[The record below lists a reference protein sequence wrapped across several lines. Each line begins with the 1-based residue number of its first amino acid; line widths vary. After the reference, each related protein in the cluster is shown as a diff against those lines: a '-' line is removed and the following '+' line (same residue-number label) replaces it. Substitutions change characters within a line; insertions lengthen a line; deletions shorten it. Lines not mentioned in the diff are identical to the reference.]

1 MSQVVF
7 TYNAARQPGK
17 SSRAATTQL
26 TAKVIREAR
35 VAVMAAME
43 TGNFDRARMLL
54 TEIED
59 QLPEFAEHL
68 KLDIIEAYGITL

>member
-7 TYNAARQPGK
+7 TYNARQPGK
-17 SSRAATTQL
+17 SIAPAIQL

-68 KLDIIEAYGITL
+68 KLDIIEAYGLTL

>member
-7 TYNAARQPGK
+7 TYDARKPGK
-17 SSRAATTQL
+17 SSAPTTKL

-43 TGNFDRARMLL
+43 TGNFDKARILL

>member
-7 TYNAARQPGK
+7 TFDARKPGK
-17 SSRAATTQL
+17 SSTRAASTQL

-68 KLDIIEAYGITL
+68 KLDIIEAYGLTL

>member
-7 TYNAARQPGK
+7 TYDARKPGK
-17 SSRAATTQL
+17 SNPAAATQL

>member
-7 TYNAARQPGK
+7 KYDARQPGK
-17 SSRAATTQL
+17 SRPAAATQL
-26 TAKVIREAR
+26 TAKVIRESR

-43 TGNFDRARMLL
+43 TGNFDRARILL
-54 TEIED
+54 AEIED

-68 KLDIIEAYGITL
+68 KLDIVEAYGLTL

>member
-7 TYNAARQPGK
+7 TYDARQPGK
-17 SSRAATTQL
+17 SRPAAATQL

-43 TGNFDRARMLL
+43 TGNFDRARILL
-54 TEIED
+54 AEIED

-68 KLDIIEAYGITL
+68 KLDIIEAYGLTL

>member
-7 TYNAARQPGK
+7 TYNTAHQPGK
-17 SSRAATTQL
+17 SSPAAATQL

-43 TGNFDRARMLL
+43 TGNFDRARTLL

-68 KLDIIEAYGITL
+68 KLDIIEAYGLTL